1 MYSILLF
8 WNYTVIMRI
17 LNQMKLKIKSKLSTS
32 FNIFNEY
39 FLLSKINR
47 KFKSTEVYY
56 MQSTVLRAS
65 YTHEF
70 LLTDKI
76 YQKSFV
82 NLNRFC
88 KQSHPLLMQ
97 VVYTKKLYHTMILAN
112 ASWMLM

>member
-8 WNYTVIMRI
+8 WNYTVILRI
-17 LNQMKLKIKSKLSTS
+17 FIQMKLKIKSNLSTS

-39 FLLSKINR
+39 LLLSKINR

-97 VVYTKKLYHTMILAN
+97 VVYTKKLYHISAISYHDT
-112 ASWMLM
+112 SKC